1 MRYLLD
7 THCWLW
13 LAAEPDRLSPSVLAR
28 LENPASARLI
38 STAVVWEIAIKH
50 QLGKL
55 RLPASLEE
63 LVPGL
68 LETQRAGVVPVEL
81 AHALQVS
88 HLPLHHRDPFDRIL
102 VAQAQ
107 VERAV
112 LVTTDRNL
120 APYDVEILWAD
131 EMAATDLHEPP
142 AAYDAARPD

>member
-13 LAAEPDRLSPSVLAR
+13 LASDPGRLSATVLAR
-28 LENPASARLI
+28 LENPASARLV
-38 STAVVWEIAIKH
+38 SVAVVWEIAIKH

-55 RLPASLEE
+55 RLPAPAEE

-68 LETQRAGVVPVEL
+68 LATHRAGVLPIEL
-81 AHALQVS
+81 HHVLRASQ
-88 HLPLHHRDPFDRIL
+88 LPLHHRDPFDRIL

-112 LVTTDRNL
+112 LVTSDRAL

-131 EMAATDLHEPP
+131 EQRDTDLHEAP
-142 AAYDAARPD
+142 AAYDATSND